1 EDLVYPGN
9 LDSRELARLEVPI
22 ELAVRNLVHRG
33 MDRDGNAGV
42 LFERMGQAML
52 RCSVVG
58 PADPQ
63 EEQEAA
69 ARRRAL
75 SRQLLERARPLV
87 EECTRNR
94 EADLTHISGLIRTE
108 LQLLD
113 QQDAAYR
120 KKLGA
125 STPSVAALP

>member
-22 ELAVRNLVHRG
+22 ELAVRNLVHR
-33 MDRDGNAGV
+33 GV

>member
-1 EDLVYPGN
+1 
-9 LDSRELARLEVPI
+9 
-22 ELAVRNLVHRG
+22 